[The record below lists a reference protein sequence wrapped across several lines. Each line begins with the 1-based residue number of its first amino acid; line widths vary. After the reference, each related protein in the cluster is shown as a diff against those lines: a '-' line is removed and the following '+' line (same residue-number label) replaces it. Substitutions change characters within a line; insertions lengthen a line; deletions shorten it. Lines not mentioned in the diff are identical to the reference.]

1 MAYADLAAV
10 IAITPQRAAYDTTTI
25 PTAAQVGTFL
35 TDIAGEIDARLE
47 AAGIAVP
54 VTSPASFVAWLGRL
68 NAYGAASLAEEAA
81 NPEAEGGGVAER
93 WWTRYTDGLKA
104 ISDGSALPASL
115 AQSGSSRVMPRSYGT
130 DNPGSDGEPPA
141 PVFAMSDRF

>member
-1 MAYADLAAV
+1 MTYADLSAV
-10 IAITPQRAAYDTTTI
+10 QALTPQRATYDTSSI
-25 PTAAQVGTFL
+25 PTAAQLTAFL
-35 TDIAGEIDARLE
+35 DDCAGEIDARLE

-54 VTSPASFVAWLGRL
+54 VTTPASFVNWLRRV

-115 AQSGSSRVMPRSYGT
+115 AQSGNSRVMPRAYGT